1 MILTELRHIQK
12 IMKDILVVGQATI
25 LYLTIFSTATL
36 WETIMQLQHYEKQ
49 LCKRLLR
56 NNSLKKLENENNN
69 EGHIGNTRW
78 NV

>member
-36 WETIMQLQHYEKQ
+36 
-49 LCKRLLR
+49 
-56 NNSLKKLENENNN
+56 
-69 EGHIGNTRW
+69 
-78 NV
+78 